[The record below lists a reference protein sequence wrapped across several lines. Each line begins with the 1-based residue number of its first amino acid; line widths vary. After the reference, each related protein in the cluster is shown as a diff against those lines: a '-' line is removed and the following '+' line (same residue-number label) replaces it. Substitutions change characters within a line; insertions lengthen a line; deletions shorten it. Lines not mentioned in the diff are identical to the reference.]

1 MERADREFP
10 VVQRKNVEDQVYDA
24 LREAILS
31 GHFSGGERLIQAEL
45 AARLST
51 SRIPVRDALK
61 RLEVDGL
68 VDVDER
74 GICRVVEFSP
84 EDLDETYGLRAMLEP
99 RAGSLAVPKLD
110 EEEIQ
115 YLHMLADQM
124 VVAARAGDQARYVEL
139 NRSFHWTLYEASGWR
154 RLVRIIK
161 TLWAGRPPLTPMM
174 VSGQLKRSL
183 AEHRGILAAIDAR
196 DPQAVEDK
204 LRRHIQAAGRSFRL
218 QLAQQR
224 HT

>member
-31 GHFSGGERLIQAEL
+31 GHFSGGERLTQAEL

>member
-84 EDLDETYGLRAMLEP
+84 EDFAETYGLRAMLEP
-99 RAGSLAVPKLD
+99 RARSLAVTKRHEKELQDP
-110 EEEIQ
+110 
-115 YLHMLADQM
+115 HMRPAQLLG
-124 VVAARAGDQARYVEL
+124 AARAGDQAPYVEL
-139 NRSFHWTLYEASGWR
+139 
-154 RLVRIIK
+154 
-161 TLWAGRPPLTPMM
+161 
-174 VSGQLKRSL
+174 KR
-183 AEHRGILAAIDAR
+183 
-196 DPQAVEDK
+196 
-204 LRRHIQAAGRSFRL
+204 
-218 QLAQQR
+218 
-224 HT
+224 